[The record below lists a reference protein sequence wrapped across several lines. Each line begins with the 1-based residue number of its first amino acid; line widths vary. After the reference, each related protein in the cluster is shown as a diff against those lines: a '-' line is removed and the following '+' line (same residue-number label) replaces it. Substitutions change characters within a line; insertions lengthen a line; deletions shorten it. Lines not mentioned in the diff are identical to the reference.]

1 MERDFGRP
9 WQTMDKDSPEQL
21 ALRHELEHGWS
32 RGHRTNRKG
41 HRLLLGHMLPHT
53 QGQDPADVADLH
65 PGPLLP
71 PAPLPRLPAANR
83 ALPCVC
89 HTCHC
94 LSLSGGGP
102 ISPSSAAQQSKQLVG
117 RGGNMERGPV
127 VGAGLGAGA
136 RIRALLG
143 CLVKVL
149 LWVASALL
157 YFGSEQAARLL
168 GSPCLRRLYHAWLAA
183 VVIFGP
189 LLQFHVN
196 PRTIFASHGN
206 FFNM

>member
-1 MERDFGRP
+1 MQGWATP
-9 WQTMDKDSPEQL
+9 A
-21 ALRHELEHGWS
+21 ALRGYQQLVATLGTGEEPGVPGPPSLMQQDLAQV
-32 RGHRTNRKG
+32 
-41 HRLLLGHMLPHT
+41 RLLPWPWLK
-53 QGQDPADVADLH
+53 
-65 PGPLLP
+65 
-71 PAPLPRLPAANR
+71 
-83 ALPCVC
+83 
-89 HTCHC
+89 
-94 LSLSGGGP
+94 SLQKDRRS
-102 ISPSSAAQQSKQLVG
+102 IW
-117 RGGNMERGPV
+117 
-127 VGAGLGAGA
+127 
-136 RIRALLG
+136 ALLG
-143 CLVKVL
+143 CLVRVL

>member
-1 MERDFGRP
+1 
-9 WQTMDKDSPEQL
+9 
-21 ALRHELEHGWS
+21 
-32 RGHRTNRKG
+32 
-41 HRLLLGHMLPHT
+41 
-53 QGQDPADVADLH
+53 
-65 PGPLLP
+65 
-71 PAPLPRLPAANR
+71 
-83 ALPCVC
+83 
-89 HTCHC
+89 
-94 LSLSGGGP
+94 
-102 ISPSSAAQQSKQLVG
+102 
-117 RGGNMERGPV
+117 MERGPT

>member
-53 QGQDPADVADLH
+53 RGQDPADVADLH

-94 LSLSGGGP
+94 LSLSGGA
-102 ISPSSAAQQSKQLVG
+102 PSAPPQL
-117 RGGNMERGPV
+117 PS
-127 VGAGLGAGA
+127 
-136 RIRALLG
+136 RA
-143 CLVKVL
+143 
-149 LWVASALL
+149 S
-157 YFGSEQAARLL
+157 S
-168 GSPCLRRLYHAWLAA
+168 
-183 VVIFGP
+183 
-189 LLQFHVN
+189 
-196 PRTIFASHGN
+196 
-206 FFNM
+206 